1 MDAYRLTDAEIDQI
15 IAEDAPYGDLTTRLA
30 GISDKPG
37 RITFAARD
45 PLTLSGVEEAVR
57 IFEHLGAQIDFAA
70 EPGLE
75 AKPGTMLL
83 EAHGNAAQLHTGWKV
98 SQILMEW
105 ASGIATATKSIVV
118 NAKSAKPNISVVC
131 TRKNAPG
138 TKKLAI
144 KAVLAGGGEIHRFGI
159 SDSIMLFAEHR
170 AFLDSPADITAAVAA
185 LKARAPEHVVAI
197 EVSTTR
203 EALAAQAADVIQLE
217 KFNPMMVRQLVD
229 LIKKRPDGRPV
240 IAPAGGI
247 NAKNAAEY
255 AAAGADILVT
265 SSPYQAKPTD
275 IQVRIY
281 NAEAEAAGLR
291 NAADA

>member
-30 GISDKPG
+30 GIASLPG
-37 RITFAARD
+37 RITFHARD

-57 IFEHLGAQIDFAA
+57 IFQHLGATVDFAA
-70 EPGLE
+70 EAGTSCPPG
-75 AKPGTMLL
+75 APIL
-83 EAHGNAAQLHTGWKV
+83 EAHGTAGQLHTGWKV

-105 ASGIATATKSIVV
+105 ASGITTATHKIVK
-118 NAKSAKPNISVVC
+118 NARSAKPDINVVC

-144 KAVLAGGGEIHRFGI
+144 KAILAGGGEIHRFGI

-170 AFLDSPADITAAVAA
+170 VFLDEPENITEAVAD
-185 LKARAPEHVVAI
+185 LKTRAPEHVVAI
-197 EVSTTR
+197 EVGSIE
-203 EALAAQAADVIQLE
+203 EALAAEAADVIQLE
-217 KFNPMMVRQLVD
+217 KFTPAMLAELVKK
-229 LIKKRPDGRPV
+229 IRKRPDGRPV

-247 NAKNAAEY
+247 NAMNAADY

-281 NAEAEAAGLR
+281 CT
-291 NAADA
+291 DAR